1 MFKLTSSWPPAH
13 VEGGVRVAAND
24 TRSGGAGAAGA
35 AVAAGAAAA
44 VVEDELEAAAVVD
57 DELEAAVEVVLE
69 AAALEDSSS
78 PLLHATISITA
89 ISPTIIVTQL
99 PRSNR
104 AIMIPPQIIRNFRRR
119 SQEIK
124 FPNPTRRIGKYSST
138 L

>member
-1 MFKLTSSWPPAH
+1 MVSELGAAVARTNVLTTGFNSA
-13 VEGGVRVAAND
+13 
-24 TRSGGAGAAGA
+24 TGAAGA

-44 VVEDELEAAAVVD
+44 VVEDELEAAAVVE

-89 ISPTIIVTQL
+89 IRLTIIVTLL

-104 AIMIPPQIIRNFRRR
+104 TIMIPPQIIRNFRRR
-119 SQEIK
+119 NREIE

>member
-1 MFKLTSSWPPAH
+1 MTTGFNSLA
-13 VEGGVRVAAND
+13 
-24 TRSGGAGAAGA
+24 GAGAGA

-44 VVEDELEAAAVVD
+44 VVEDELEAAAVVE

-89 ISPTIIVTQL
+89 ISPTIIVTLL

-104 AIMIPPQIIRNFRRR
+104 NIMIPPQTIRNFRRR
-119 SQEIK
+119 SQEAK
-124 FPNPTRRIGKYSST
+124 FPNPPRRIGKYSGP

>member
-1 MFKLTSSWPPAH
+1 MGHRAGYGRH
-13 VEGGVRVAAND
+13 
-24 TRSGGAGAAGA
+24 GAAAGA

-44 VVEDELEAAAVVD
+44 VVEDELEAAAVVE

-104 AIMIPPQIIRNFRRR
+104 AIMIPPQIIRNFRHR
-119 SQEIK
+119 SQGI
-124 FPNPTRRIGKYSST
+124 RIPGST
-138 L
+138 SYRKIQ

>member
-1 MFKLTSSWPPAH
+1 MTTGFNSLA
-13 VEGGVRVAAND
+13 G
-24 TRSGGAGAAGA
+24 SGAGA
-35 AVAAGAAAA
+35 AVAAGAAA
-44 VVEDELEAAAVVD
+44 VVEDELEAAVVE

-78 PLLHATISITA
+78 PLHAAISITA
-89 ISPTIIVTQL
+89 ISPTMIAKLL

-104 AIMIPPQIIRNFRRR
+104 NIMIPPQTIRNFRRR
-119 SQEIK
+119 SQETK